1 VSILYDSSALVASCV
16 AAHPQHRWVL
26 KSIDQG
32 GDTPRICAH
41 ALAETFA
48 VLTGAYRLP
57 AVIAIELVEAIS
69 EWAEVVE
76 LNASDYFAA
85 MRLVERVNRSSGAI
99 YDALHCVAA
108 VKAKVSHI
116 VTLNPGDF
124 ETLVSGVKIV
134 QP

>member
-1 VSILYDSSALVASCV
+1 M
-16 AAHPQHRWVL
+16 
-26 KSIDQG
+26 
-32 GDTPRICAH
+32 CAH

-57 AVIAIELVEAIS
+57 AATAIELVEAIS

-85 MRLVERVNRSSGAI
+85 MRLVERANRSSGAI

-124 ETLVSGVKIV
+124 ETLAPGMKIV